1 MKNQNSI
8 SKPTVIIKPPP
19 SVSAIPSTKKEKLP
33 IDKKMDLENNQQQQ
47 FYDND
52 DILQNNGFSSNITD
66 TPTTAPE
73 TPVTPLTDK
82 VKKEPIRKFSY
93 R

>member
-82 VKKEPIRKFSY
+82 VKKELIRKFSY

>member
-19 SVSAIPSTKKEKLP
+19 SVSAIPSSKKEKLP

-47 FYDND
+47 FYDD

-66 TPTTAPE
+66 TPTTATE
-73 TPVTPLTDK
+73 TPATPLTDK
-82 VKKEPIRKFSY
+82 VKKELIRKFSY

>member
-19 SVSAIPSTKKEKLP
+19 SVSAIPSSKKEKLS
-33 IDKKMDLENNQQQQ
+33 IDKKMDSENNQQQQ
-47 FYDND
+47 FYDD
-52 DILQNNGFSSNITD
+52 DIQLNNGFSLNIND
-66 TPTTAPE
+66 TPNTTAE
-73 TPVTPLTDK
+73 TSLTPLTDK
-82 VKKEPIRKFSY
+82 VKKELIRMFSH